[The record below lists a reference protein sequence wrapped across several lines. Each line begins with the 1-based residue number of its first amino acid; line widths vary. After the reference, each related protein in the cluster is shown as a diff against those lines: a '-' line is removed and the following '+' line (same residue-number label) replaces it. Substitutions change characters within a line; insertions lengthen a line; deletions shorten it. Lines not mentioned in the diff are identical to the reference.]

1 MKNLGLEVVQ
11 TLDVPIGLF
20 SDGPE
25 RQVTVAQVAL
35 ADLNAD
41 HTVDF
46 VMSINSKGYG
56 AGPDGNGPK
65 TEIKPN
71 LFA

>member
-1 MKNLGLEVVQ
+1 
-11 TLDVPIGLF
+11 
-20 SDGPE
+20 
-25 RQVTVAQVAL
+25 
-35 ADLNAD
+35 
-41 HTVDF
+41 

-56 AGPDGNGPK
+56 AGPDGNGLK